1 MRQIEVS
8 NCSYIYQPGTIN
20 AHQALDQINI
30 AIDAG
35 ELTAVIGHGGSGKST
50 LALLLAGLFA
60 PSSGEIKIGDGRIP
74 PEQLFRQVGLVF
86 QYPEHQLFA
95 SSVFEEVAFGARN
108 AGTAEDYLP
117 VKVRQAL
124 ETVGLD
130 PDLYWHRSPFELSGG
145 QKRRVCLA
153 SLLAIDPAIIIL
165 DEPTAGLDAAGRRW
179 LKNLLRELHC
189 QGKTV
194 LWISH
199 DMSEVAELAERV
211 IVLERGR
218 VIADGATASV
228 FSCEEQLAA
237 AGLEIPQSARL
248 VRELKARGLAIP
260 GEAVTVDGA
269 FAEIAAYLGGDGSV

>member
-1 MRQIEVS
+1 MDI
-8 NCSYIYQPGTIN
+8 
-20 AHQALDQINI
+20 
-30 AIDAG
+30 
-35 ELTAVIGHGGSGKST
+35 
-50 LALLLAGLFA
+50 
-60 PSSGEIKIGDGRIP
+60 
-74 PEQLFRQVGLVF
+74 
-86 QYPEHQLFA
+86 
-95 SSVFEEVAFGARN
+95 
-108 AGTAEDYLP
+108 
-117 VKVRQAL
+117 
-124 ETVGLD
+124 
-130 PDLYWHRSPFELSGG
+130 G

-165 DEPTAGLDAAGRRW
+165 DEPTAGLDAAGRSW
-179 LKNLLRELHC
+179 LKNLLCELHR

-237 AGLEIPQSARL
+237 AGLEIPQAARL